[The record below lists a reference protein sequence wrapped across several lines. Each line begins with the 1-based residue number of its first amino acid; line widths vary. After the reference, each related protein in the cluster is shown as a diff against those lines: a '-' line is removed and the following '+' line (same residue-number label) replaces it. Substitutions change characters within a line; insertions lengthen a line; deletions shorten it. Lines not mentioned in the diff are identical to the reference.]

1 MMVFC
6 PTHLLSNRSPSSL
19 GAVVSD
25 DDAASSEGAVAEL
38 SSSSS
43 SLSLDL
49 GLSIA
54 CGAELESGDSDDDDS
69 DEGVV
74 VDASVVAADDD
85 GAVTVSVF
93 ITESFALYR
102 LSPAKWL
109 WMLYVPAVLGAV

>member
-1 MMVFC
+1 M
-6 PTHLLSNRSPSSL
+6 PPSSL

-38 SSSSS
+38 SSSSSS

>member
-1 MMVFC
+1 L
-6 PTHLLSNRSPSSL
+6 PPSSL

-43 SLSLDL
+43 LLSLDL

-74 VDASVVAADDD
+74 VVDGSVVAADDD